1 VATQE
6 SLGTH
11 DVTLTAAVSTVFLLG
26 GIKVVV
32 DTPVTG
38 LVVVHIDP
46 STPIA
51 VPTLFLLGS
60 GGHFYKPQYFS
71 END

>member
-6 SLGTH
+6 PLGTH
-11 DVTLTAAVSTVFLLG
+11 DVPLTPAVSTVFLLG

-32 DTPVTG
+32 NAPVTR

-46 STPIA
+46 STSIA
-51 VPTLFLLGS
+51 VPALFLLWLF
-60 GGHFYKPQYFS
+60 GHLYGEGRSVKM
-71 END
+71 E